1 MNTQLKDLTIMDYPP
16 LTDDLKEAKEHLD
29 LYGMALIKNALSEDE
44 INQMDQ
50 RLTEQFY
57 GEEKYKVGSKVRG
70 DEGLGAV
77 SSEEEKVS
85 RLVWNLINKGDC
97 FLKLIDHPKILPL
110 IQHIIGDRVC
120 LCSMGAHMNGSGN
133 ERMALHQDQWPLVP
147 HPMEFAFMANVMYL
161 ISDNSPENGGTRLIP
176 GSHKWPL
183 LDYKTANSEEVQK
196 MAVSLTAP
204 KGTAIVWEG
213 RVWHGNGLNRSG
225 SIRSNISTAFL
236 QPWVKPQEYHQY
248 SIRDEVIQRLS
259 DKQKHILGFSPFG
272 TLGGHDGSSVSPTDF
287 DPKRES
293 IGVLKP

>member
-1 MNTQLKDLTIMDYPP
+1 MNTADLKALNYPP
-16 LTDDLKEAKEHLD
+16 LTEDLEEAKAHLD
-29 LYGMALIKNALSEDE
+29 KYGMALIANVLNEE
-44 INQMDQ
+44 EVEEMDK
-50 RLTEQFY
+50 RLNEQFL
-57 GEEKYKVGSKVRG
+57 GEERHKVGSKVRG
-70 DEGLGAV
+70 DEGLGIE

-110 IQHIIGDRVC
+110 IQHLIGKKVC

-133 ERMALHQDQWPLVP
+133 EKMALHQDQWPLVP
-147 HPMEFAFMANVMYL
+147 HPMEFPFMANVMYL

-183 LDYKTANSEEVQK
+183 IDYKTANEEEIQK

-213 RVWHGNGLNRSG
+213 RLWHGNGLNRSG

-236 QPWVKPQEYHQY
+236 QPWVKPQENHQY
-248 SIRDEVIQRLS
+248 SIRDEVLQKIT
-259 DKQKHILGFSPFG
+259 DKQKHILGFSSFG
-272 TLGGHDGSSVSPTDF
+272 TLGGHDGSSVSPAEF
-287 DPKRES
+287 DPKKES
-293 IGVLKP
+293 IGILKP

>member
-97 FLKLIDHPKILPL
+97 FLKLIDHPKILP
-110 IQHIIGDRVC
+110 
-120 LCSMGAHMNGSGN
+120 
-133 ERMALHQDQWPLVP
+133 
-147 HPMEFAFMANVMYL
+147 
-161 ISDNSPENGGTRLIP
+161 
-176 GSHKWPL
+176 
-183 LDYKTANSEEVQK
+183 
-196 MAVSLTAP
+196 
-204 KGTAIVWEG
+204 
-213 RVWHGNGLNRSG
+213 
-225 SIRSNISTAFL
+225 
-236 QPWVKPQEYHQY
+236 
-248 SIRDEVIQRLS
+248 
-259 DKQKHILGFSPFG
+259 
-272 TLGGHDGSSVSPTDF
+272 
-287 DPKRES
+287 
-293 IGVLKP
+293 